1 MHKISV
7 VDVATLV
14 HVSRSLAPMENNI
27 IVIGLCRGEIIH
39 CDDGCRIAVVN
50 CFEKCDAMVSQ
61 NG

>member
-1 MHKISV
+1 MHKISA

-14 HVSRSLAPMENNI
+14 HVSRSLAPTENNI